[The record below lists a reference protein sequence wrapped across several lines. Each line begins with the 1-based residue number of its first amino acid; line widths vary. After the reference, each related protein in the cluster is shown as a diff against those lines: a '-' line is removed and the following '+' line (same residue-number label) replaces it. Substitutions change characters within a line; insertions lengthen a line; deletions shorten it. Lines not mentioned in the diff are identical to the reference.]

1 MKTNRALITAPLLI
15 ALIFP
20 VFSAPTAVAADCTKA
35 CLAVTVEN
43 GQIVVSGQKGNGPKS
58 TKVVK
63 KVVAVKKAAPVKKVV
78 PKKPVIKPVIPRAPS
93 GVIATKKAVVKK
105 PAIKKPVAKKVVAKK
120 ATAPTSIADRLT
132 KLLPTGGV
140 AYQPGFEPLVHVPV
154 VFWCDLPK
162 VFSTRFNIVGEVVD
176 VTLRPSFTWSFG
188 DGSIMQ
194 STDPGAPYPNGS
206 IQHTYLR
213 EGTYLV
219 TMLATWGGTWS
230 NQGTIRA
237 VSGQIKPIRV
247 ATVKVVSA
255 PTMFV
260 Q

>member
-1 MKTNRALITAPLLI
+1 MKKLKALITAPLLI
-15 ALIFP
+15 TLLFP
-20 VFSAPTAVAADCTKA
+20 APTAVAADCTTA
-35 CLAVTVEN
+35 CLEVRVEN

-63 KVVAVKKAAPVKKVV
+63 KVVAVKKVV
-78 PKKPVIKPVIPRAPS
+78 PKKPVVKRVVLKQPSAVVATRKP
-93 GVIATKKAVVKK
+93 VVKK
-105 PAIKKPVAKKVVAKK
+105 PVVKKKKVVAKK
-120 ATAPTSIADRLT
+120 AVAATSIADRLT

-140 AYQPGFEPLVHVPV
+140 AYQPAFEPLVHVPV

-162 VFSTRFNIVGEVVD
+162 IFTTRFNIVGEVVD
-176 VTLRPSFTWSFG
+176 VTLRPSFSWSFG
-188 DGSIMQ
+188 DGSVMS

-206 IQHTYLR
+206 ITHAYLK

-219 TMLATWGGTWS
+219 TLLATWGGTWS
-230 NQGTIRA
+230 NEGTIRA
-237 VSGQIKPIRV
+237 VTGQIKTVRV
-247 ATVKVVSA
+247 ATIKVVSA

>member
-15 ALIFP
+15 ALLFP
-20 VFSAPTAVAADCTKA
+20 GSTAMAADCTTA
-35 CLAVTVEN
+35 CLDVSVEN

-63 KVVAVKKAAPVKKVV
+63 KVTAVKKVV
-78 PKKPVIKPVIPRAPS
+78 PKKPVIKRVISRPPS
-93 GVIATKKAVVKK
+93 GVIATRKPVVKK
-105 PAIKKPVAKKVVAKK
+105 KKVVAKK
-120 ATAPTSIADRLT
+120 ATAATSIADRLT

-140 AYQPGFEPLVHVPV
+140 PYQPAFEPLVHVPV

-162 VFSTRFNIVGEVVD
+162 IFSTRFNIVGEVVD
-176 VTLRPSFTWSFG
+176 VTLRPSFSWSFG
-188 DGSIMQ
+188 DGTVMQ

-206 IQHTYLR
+206 IQHAYLK

-237 VSGQIKPIRV
+237 VTGQIKTIRV
-247 ATVKVVSA
+247 ATIKVVSA

>member
-1 MKTNRALITAPLLI
+1 MKTNSALITAPLLI
-15 ALIFP
+15 ALLFP
-20 VFSAPTAVAADCTKA
+20 ASTAVAADCTKA

-63 KVVAVKKAAPVKKVV
+63 KVVAVKKVA
-78 PKKPVIKPVIPRAPS
+78 PKKPVIKKIVSKHPS
-93 GVIATKKAVVKK
+93 TVVATRKPVVKK
-105 PAIKKPVAKKVVAKK
+105 PAIKKPVVKKVVAKK
-120 ATAPTSIADRLT
+120 ATAATSIADRLT

-140 AYQPGFEPLVHVPV
+140 AYQPGFEPLVNVPV

-162 VFSTRFNIVGEVVD
+162 IFSTRFNIVGEVVD
-176 VTLRPSFTWSFG
+176 VTLRPSFSWSFG

-206 IQHTYLR
+206 IQHAYLK

-237 VSGQIKPIRV
+237 VSGQIKTIRV

>member
-1 MKTNRALITAPLLI
+1 MKKLKALITAPLLI
-15 ALIFP
+15 TLLFP
-20 VFSAPTAVAADCTKA
+20 APTAAAADCTTA
-35 CLAVTVEN
+35 CLDVRVEN

-63 KVVAVKKAAPVKKVV
+63 TVVAVKKVV
-78 PKKPVIKPVIPRAPS
+78 PKKPVFKRVVIKQPS
-93 GVIATKKAVVKK
+93 AVVATRKPVVKK
-105 PAIKKPVAKKVVAKK
+105 PVVAKKKVVAKK
-120 ATAPTSIADRLT
+120 AVAATSIADRLT

-140 AYQPGFEPLVHVPV
+140 AYQPAFEPLVHVPV

-162 VFSTRFNIVGEVVD
+162 IFSTRFNIVGEVVD
-176 VTLRPSFTWSFG
+176 VTLRPSFSWSFG
-188 DGSIMQ
+188 DGSVMQ

-206 IQHTYLR
+206 IQHAYLK

-237 VSGQIKPIRV
+237 VTGEIKTIRV

-260 Q
+260 R

>member
-1 MKTNRALITAPLLI
+1 MKKLKALITAPLLI
-15 ALIFP
+15 ALLFP
-20 VFSAPTAVAADCTKA
+20 APARAAADCTKA

-63 KVVAVKKAAPVKKVV
+63 KVVAVKKVV
-78 PKKPVIKPVIPRAPS
+78 PKKPVVKRVVLKQPSAVVATRKPVVKKKR
-93 GVIATKKAVVKK
+93 VTTKKAV
-105 PAIKKPVAKKVVAKK
+105 AA
-120 ATAPTSIADRLT
+120 TSIADRLT

-140 AYQPGFEPLVHVPV
+140 AFQPAFEPLVHVPV

-162 VFSTRFNIVGEVVD
+162 IFTTRFNIVGEVVD
-176 VTLRPSFTWSFG
+176 VTLRPSFSWSFG
-188 DGSIMQ
+188 DGSVMS

-206 IQHTYLR
+206 ITHAYLK

-219 TMLATWGGTWS
+219 TLLATWGGTWS

-237 VSGQIKPIRV
+237 VTGEIKTIRV

>member
-1 MKTNRALITAPLLI
+1 MKTNKALITAPLLI
-15 ALIFP
+15 TLLFP
-20 VFSAPTAVAADCTKA
+20 APTAVAADCTTA
-35 CLAVTVEN
+35 CLEVRVEN

-63 KVVAVKKAAPVKKVV
+63 KVVAVKKVV
-78 PKKPVIKPVIPRAPS
+78 PKTPVFKRVVIKQPS
-93 GVIATKKAVVKK
+93 AVVATRKPVVKK
-105 PAIKKPVAKKVVAKK
+105 PVVAKKKVVAKK
-120 ATAPTSIADRLT
+120 AVAATSIADRLT

-140 AYQPGFEPLVHVPV
+140 AYQPAYEPLVHVPV

-162 VFSTRFNIVGEVVD
+162 IFTTRFNIVGEVVD
-176 VTLRPSFTWSFG
+176 VTLRPSFSWSFG
-188 DGSIMQ
+188 DGSVMS

-206 IQHTYLR
+206 IQHDYLK

-230 NQGTIRA
+230 NEGTIRA
-237 VSGQIKPIRV
+237 VTGQIKTVRV
-247 ATVKVVSA
+247 ATIKVVSA

>member
-1 MKTNRALITAPLLI
+1 MTASLLI
-15 ALIFP
+15 ALLFP
-20 VFSAPTAVAADCTKA
+20 ASTVVAADCTKA
-35 CLAVTVEN
+35 CLDVTVEN

-63 KVVAVKKAAPVKKVV
+63 KVVAVKKVV
-78 PKKPVIKPVIPRAPS
+78 PKKPVVKPIVAKHPS
-93 GVIATKKAVVKK
+93 TVVATRKPVVKK
-105 PAIKKPVAKKVVAKK
+105 PAIKKPVVKKVVAKK
-120 ATAPTSIADRLT
+120 ATAATSIADRLT

-140 AYQPGFEPLVHVPV
+140 AYQPGFEPLVNVPV

-162 VFSTRFNIVGEVVD
+162 IFSTRFNIVGEVVD

-206 IQHTYLR
+206 IQHSYLK

-237 VSGQIKPIRV
+237 VSGQIKTIRV

>member
-1 MKTNRALITAPLLI
+1 MKISKVLIAGITAPLLI
-15 ALIFP
+15 AFLVP
-20 VFSAPTAVAADCTKA
+20 APKTWAADCTKA

-58 TKVVK
+58 KKVVQKVSAVK
-63 KVVAVKKAAPVKKVV
+63 KVA
-78 PKKPVIKPVIPRAPS
+78 PKKPVVKRVVLKQPSAVTTPRKPVVRKKR
-93 GVIATKKAVVKK
+93 VVTKK
-105 PAIKKPVAKKVVAKK
+105 P
-120 ATAPTSIADRLT
+120 TAATSIADRLT

-140 AYQPGFEPLVHVPV
+140 AYQPAFEPLVHVPV

-162 VFSTRFNIVGEVVD
+162 IFSTRFNTVGEVVD
-176 VTLRPSFTWSFG
+176 VTLRPSFSWSFG
-188 DGSIMQ
+188 DGSVMQ
-194 STDPGAPYPNGS
+194 SIDPGAPYPAGS
-206 IQHTYLR
+206 IQHAYLK

-237 VSGQIKPIRV
+237 VTGEIKTIRV
-247 ATVKVVSA
+247 ATFKVVSA

>member
-1 MKTNRALITAPLLI
+1 MKTNQALITAPLLI
-15 ALIFP
+15 ALLFP
-20 VFSAPTAVAADCTKA
+20 APTAVAADCTKA

-63 KVVAVKKAAPVKKVV
+63 KVTAVKKVA
-78 PKKPVIKPVIPRAPS
+78 PKKPVIKRVVLKQPSAVVATRKPVVKKKR
-93 GVIATKKAVVKK
+93 VVTKKAV
-105 PAIKKPVAKKVVAKK
+105 AA
-120 ATAPTSIADRLT
+120 TSIADRLT

-140 AYQPGFEPLVHVPV
+140 AFQPAYEPLVYVPV

-162 VFSTRFNIVGEVVD
+162 IFSTRFNIVGEVVD
-176 VTLRPSFTWSFG
+176 VTLRPSFSWSFG
-188 DGSIMQ
+188 DGSVMQ

-206 IQHTYLR
+206 IQHAYLK

-237 VSGQIKPIRV
+237 VTGEIKTIRV

>member
-1 MKTNRALITAPLLI
+1 MKKLKALITAPLLI
-15 ALIFP
+15 ALLFQ
-20 VFSAPTAVAADCTKA
+20 APTAVAADCTTA
-35 CLAVTVEN
+35 CLEVRVEN

-63 KVVAVKKAAPVKKVV
+63 KVVAVKKVA
-78 PKKPVIKPVIPRAPS
+78 PKKPVFKRVVIKQPS
-93 GVIATKKAVVKK
+93 AVVATRKPVVKK
-105 PAIKKPVAKKVVAKK
+105 PVVAKKKVVAKK
-120 ATAPTSIADRLT
+120 AVAATSIADRLT

-140 AYQPGFEPLVHVPV
+140 AFQPAYEPLVHVPV

-162 VFSTRFNIVGEVVD
+162 IFSTRFNIVGEVVD
-176 VTLRPSFTWSFG
+176 VTLRPSFSWSFG
-188 DGSIMQ
+188 DGSVMQ

-206 IQHTYLR
+206 IQHAYLK

-237 VSGQIKPIRV
+237 VTGEIKTIRV

>member
-1 MKTNRALITAPLLI
+1 MKIHKSLIAGITAPLLI
-15 ALIFP
+15 AFLIP
-20 VFSAPTAVAADCTKA
+20 APKSFAADCTKA

-58 TKVVK
+58 TKVVNVVK
-63 KVVAVKKAAPVKKVV
+63 KATAVKKVAPKKPAVKRVV
-78 PKKPVIKPVIPRAPS
+78 LKQPSTVVAKRKPVIKR
-93 GVIATKKAVVKK
+93 
-105 PAIKKPVAKKVVAKK
+105 KKVVAKK
-120 ATAPTSIADRLT
+120 AVATTSIADRLT

-140 AYQPGFEPLVHVPV
+140 AYQPAFEPLVHVPV

-162 VFSTRFNIVGEVVD
+162 IFSTRFNIVGEVVD
-176 VTLRPSFTWSFG
+176 VTLRPSFSWSFG
-188 DGSIMQ
+188 DGSVMS

-206 IQHTYLR
+206 IQHAYLK

-237 VSGQIKPIRV
+237 VTGEIKTIRV

>member
-1 MKTNRALITAPLLI
+1 MKISKALIAGITAPLLI
-15 ALIFP
+15 AFLIP
-20 VFSAPTAVAADCTKA
+20 APKTWAADCTKA
-35 CLAVTVEN
+35 CLAVAVEN

-58 TKVVK
+58 KKVATVVK
-63 KVVAVKKAAPVKKVV
+63 KVTTVQKSV
-78 PKKPVIKPVIPRAPS
+78 PKKPVVKRKPA
-93 GVIATKKAVVKK
+93 VKK
-105 PAIKKPVAKKVVAKK
+105 TKAVAKK
-120 ATAPTSIADRLT
+120 ATAATSIADRLT

-140 AYQPGFEPLVHVPV
+140 AYQPAYEPLVHVPV

-162 VFSTRFNIVGEVVD
+162 IFSTRFNIVGEVVD
-176 VTLRPSFTWSFG
+176 VTLRPSFSWSFG
-188 DGSIMQ
+188 DGSVMQ
-194 STDPGAPYPNGS
+194 STDPGAPYPAGS
-206 IQHTYLR
+206 IQHAYLK

-219 TMLATWGGTWS
+219 TLLATWGGTWS

-237 VSGQIKPIRV
+237 VTGEIKTIRV

>member
-1 MKTNRALITAPLLI
+1 MKIHKALIAGFCAPLLI
-15 ALIFP
+15 TLLFP
-20 VFSAPTAVAADCTKA
+20 APKVWAADCTKA
-35 CLAVTVEN
+35 CLEVSVEN

-58 TKVVK
+58 SKVITVVK
-63 KVVAVKKAAPVKKVV
+63 KATPI
-78 PKKPVIKPVIPRAPS
+78 KKP
-93 GVIATKKAVVKK
+93 VVKK
-105 PAIKKPVAKKVVAKK
+105 PIMKRPTAIKPVVRKKPIVRKKRVVTKK
-120 ATAPTSIADRLT
+120 PTAATSIADRLT

-162 VFSTRFNIVGEVVD
+162 VFSTRFSIVGEVVD

-188 DGSIMQ
+188 DGSVMQ

-206 IQHTYLR
+206 IQHAYLH

-237 VSGQIKPIRV
+237 VTGEIKTIRV

>member
-1 MKTNRALITAPLLI
+1 MKTNQALITAPLLI
-15 ALIFP
+15 ALLFP
-20 VFSAPTAVAADCTKA
+20 APTAVAADCTKA

-63 KVVAVKKAAPVKKVV
+63 KVTAVKKVA
-78 PKKPVIKPVIPRAPS
+78 PKKPVIKRVVLKQPS
-93 GVIATKKAVVKK
+93 AVVATRKPVVKK
-105 PAIKKPVAKKVVAKK
+105 PVVAKKKVVAKK
-120 ATAPTSIADRLT
+120 AVAATSIADRLT

-140 AYQPGFEPLVHVPV
+140 AYQPAYEPLVHVPV

-162 VFSTRFNIVGEVVD
+162 IFTTRFNIVGEVVD
-176 VTLRPSFTWSFG
+176 VTLRPSFSWSFG
-188 DGSIMQ
+188 DGSVMS

-206 IQHTYLR
+206 IQHAYLK

-230 NQGTIRA
+230 NEGTIRA
-237 VSGQIKPIRV
+237 VTGQIKTVRV
-247 ATVKVVSA
+247 ATIKVVSA

>member
-1 MKTNRALITAPLLI
+1 VVRKKRVVTKK
-15 ALIFP
+15 
-20 VFSAPTAVAADCTKA
+20 PTAA
-35 CLAVTVEN
+35 
-43 GQIVVSGQKGNGPKS
+43 
-58 TKVVK
+58 
-63 KVVAVKKAAPVKKVV
+63 
-78 PKKPVIKPVIPRAPS
+78 
-93 GVIATKKAVVKK
+93 
-105 PAIKKPVAKKVVAKK
+105 
-120 ATAPTSIADRLT
+120 TSIADRLT

-140 AYQPGFEPLVHVPV
+140 VFQPAFEPLVQVPV

-188 DGSIMQ
+188 DGSVMQ

-206 IQHTYLR
+206 IQHAYLK

-237 VSGQIKPIRV
+237 VTGQIKTIRV

>member
-1 MKTNRALITAPLLI
+1 MKTSKVLIASVSAPLLI
-15 ALIFP
+15 AFLLP
-20 VFSAPTAVAADCTKA
+20 APKLWAANCTKA
-35 CLAVTVEN
+35 CLSVTVEN
-43 GQIVVSGQKGNGPKS
+43 GQIVVSGQKGNGPQS

-63 KVVAVKKAAPVKKVV
+63 VVKATTPAKKVA
-78 PKKPVIKPVIPRAPS
+78 PKKPVVKRVVLKQPSAVVKPR
-93 GVIATKKAVVKK
+93 KAVVRKKRVVTKK
-105 PAIKKPVAKKVVAKK
+105 P
-120 ATAPTSIADRLT
+120 TAATSIADRLT

-140 AYQPGFEPLVHVPV
+140 AFQPAFEPLVQVPV
-154 VFWCDLPK
+154 VFWCYLPK

-188 DGSIMQ
+188 DGSVMQ

-206 IQHTYLR
+206 IQHAYLK

-237 VSGQIKPIRV
+237 VTGQIKTIRV

>member
-1 MKTNRALITAPLLI
+1 MKKHRALIAAPLLI
-15 ALIFP
+15 ALLFL
-20 VFSAPTAVAADCTKA
+20 APTAVAADCTTA
-35 CLAVTVEN
+35 CLDVRVEN

-63 KVVAVKKAAPVKKVV
+63 KVTAVKKVL
-78 PKKPVIKPVIPRAPS
+78 PKKPAFKRVVLKQPSAVVATRKPV
-93 GVIATKKAVVKK
+93 
-105 PAIKKPVAKKVVAKK
+105 VAKKKVVAKK
-120 ATAPTSIADRLT
+120 AVAATSIADRLT

-140 AYQPGFEPLVHVPV
+140 AYQPAFEPLVHVPV

-162 VFSTRFNIVGEVVD
+162 IFSTRFNIVGEVVD
-176 VTLRPSFTWSFG
+176 VTLRPSFSWSFG
-188 DGSIMQ
+188 DGSVMS

-206 IQHTYLR
+206 IQHAYLK

-230 NQGTIRA
+230 NEGTIRA
-237 VSGQIKPIRV
+237 VTGQIKTVRV
-247 ATVKVVSA
+247 ATIKVVSA

>member
-1 MKTNRALITAPLLI
+1 MKKLKALITAPLLI
-15 ALIFP
+15 TLLFP
-20 VFSAPTAVAADCTKA
+20 APTAVAADCTTA
-35 CLAVTVEN
+35 CLDVRVEN

-58 TKVVK
+58 KKVATVVKKVTSVQKSVPKKPVVKRVVLKQPSAVVATKKPVVKRKSAVK
-63 KVVAVKKAAPVKKVV
+63 KVVA
-78 PKKPVIKPVIPRAPS
+78 R
-93 GVIATKKAVVKK
+93 
-105 PAIKKPVAKKVVAKK
+105 K
-120 ATAPTSIADRLT
+120 ATAATSIADRLT

-140 AYQPGFEPLVHVPV
+140 AYQPAYEPLVHVPV

-162 VFSTRFNIVGEVVD
+162 IFSTRFSIVGEVVD

-188 DGSIMQ
+188 DGSVMQ

-206 IQHTYLR
+206 IQHAYLR

-237 VSGQIKPIRV
+237 VTGEIKTIRV

>member
-1 MKTNRALITAPLLI
+1 MKIHKSLIAGITAPLLI
-15 ALIFP
+15 AFLIP
-20 VFSAPTAVAADCTKA
+20 APKSFAADCTKA

-58 TKVVK
+58 TKVVN
-63 KVVAVKKAAPVKKVV
+63 VVKKAAAVKKVA
-78 PKKPVIKPVIPRAPS
+78 PKKPAVKRVVLKQPSTVVAKRKPVIKR
-93 GVIATKKAVVKK
+93 
-105 PAIKKPVAKKVVAKK
+105 KKVVAKK
-120 ATAPTSIADRLT
+120 ATAATSIADRLT

-140 AYQPGFEPLVHVPV
+140 AYQPAFEPLVHVPV

-162 VFSTRFNIVGEVVD
+162 IFSTRFNIVGEVVD
-176 VTLRPSFTWSFG
+176 VTLRPSFSWSFG
-188 DGSIMQ
+188 DGSVMS

-206 IQHTYLR
+206 IQHAYLK

-237 VSGQIKPIRV
+237 VTGEIKTIRV

>member
-15 ALIFP
+15 ALLFP

-63 KVVAVKKAAPVKKVV
+63 KVIAVKKVV
-78 PKKPVIKPVIPRAPS
+78 PKKPVVKPVVSKHPS
-93 GVIATKKAVVKK
+93 TVVATRKPVVKK
-105 PAIKKPVAKKVVAKK
+105 PAIKKPVIAKKKVVAKK
-120 ATAPTSIADRLT
+120 ATAATSIADRLT

-237 VSGQIKPIRV
+237 VSGQIKTIRV

>member
-15 ALIFP
+15 ALLFP
-20 VFSAPTAVAADCTKA
+20 ASTAVAADCTKT
-35 CLAVTVEN
+35 CLDVTVEN
-43 GQIVVSGQKGNGPKS
+43 GQIVVSGKKGNGPKS
-58 TKVVK
+58 TTVVK
-63 KVVAVKKAAPVKKVV
+63 KVVAVKKVV
-78 PKKPVIKPVIPRAPS
+78 PKKPVIKKVISKPPS
-93 GVIATKKAVVKK
+93 GVIAKRKPVVKK
-105 PAIKKPVAKKVVAKK
+105 PVVAKKKVVAKK
-120 ATAPTSIADRLT
+120 ATAATSIADRLT

-140 AYQPGFEPLVHVPV
+140 AYQPAFEPLVHVPV

-162 VFSTRFNIVGEVVD
+162 IFTTRFNIVGEVVD
-176 VTLRPSFTWSFG
+176 VTLRPSFSWSFG
-188 DGSIMQ
+188 DGSVMQ

-206 IQHTYLR
+206 IQHSYLK

-219 TMLATWGGTWS
+219 TLLATWGGTWS

-237 VSGQIKPIRV
+237 VTGQIKTIRV

-255 PTMFV
+255 PTMFI

>member
-1 MKTNRALITAPLLI
+1 MKISKALIAGITAPLLI
-15 ALIFP
+15 AFLVP
-20 VFSAPTAVAADCTKA
+20 APKTWAADCTKA
-35 CLAVTVEN
+35 CLAVAVEN

-58 TKVVK
+58 TKVVQ
-63 KVVAVKKAAPVKKVV
+63 KVTAVKKVA
-78 PKKPVIKPVIPRAPS
+78 PKKPVVKRVVLKQPSAVTTPRKL
-93 GVIATKKAVVKK
+93 VVRKKR
-105 PAIKKPVAKKVVAKK
+105 VVAKK
-120 ATAPTSIADRLT
+120 ATAATSIADRLT

-140 AYQPGFEPLVHVPV
+140 AYQPAFEPLVHVPV

-162 VFSTRFNIVGEVVD
+162 IFSTRFNIVGEVVD
-176 VTLRPSFTWSFG
+176 VTLRPSFSWSFG
-188 DGSIMQ
+188 DGSVMT
-194 STDPGAPYPNGS
+194 STDPGAPYPAGS
-206 IQHTYLR
+206 IQHAYLK

-237 VSGQIKPIRV
+237 VTGEIKTIRV
-247 ATVKVVSA
+247 ATVIVVSA

>member
-1 MKTNRALITAPLLI
+1 MKKLKALITAPLLI
-15 ALIFP
+15 ALLFP
-20 VFSAPTAVAADCTKA
+20 APTAVAADCTTA
-35 CLAVTVEN
+35 CLEVSVEN

-63 KVVAVKKAAPVKKVV
+63 KVVAVKKVV
-78 PKKPVIKPVIPRAPS
+78 PKKPVFKRVVIKQPS
-93 GVIATKKAVVKK
+93 AVVATRKPVVKK
-105 PAIKKPVAKKVVAKK
+105 PVVAKKKVVAKK
-120 ATAPTSIADRLT
+120 AVAATSIADRLT

-140 AYQPGFEPLVHVPV
+140 AYQPAYEPLVHVPV

-162 VFSTRFNIVGEVVD
+162 IFTTRFNIVGEVVD
-176 VTLRPSFTWSFG
+176 VTLRPSFSWSFG
-188 DGSIMQ
+188 DGSVMS

-206 IQHTYLR
+206 IQHAYLK

-230 NQGTIRA
+230 NEGTIRA
-237 VSGQIKPIRV
+237 VTGQIKTVRV
-247 ATVKVVSA
+247 ATIKVVSA

>member
-1 MKTNRALITAPLLI
+1 MKINKALIAGITAPLLI
-15 ALIFP
+15 AFLIP
-20 VFSAPTAVAADCTKA
+20 APPTWAADCTKA

-58 TKVVK
+58 KKVVK
-63 KVVAVKKAAPVKKVV
+63 KVTAVKKVA
-78 PKKPVIKPVIPRAPS
+78 PKKPVVKRTVLKQPS
-93 GVIATKKAVVKK
+93 AVVATKKPAVKK
-105 PAIKKPVAKKVVAKK
+105 KAPVKKKVVAKK
-120 ATAPTSIADRLT
+120 ATAATSIADRLT

-154 VFWCDLPK
+154 IFWCDLPK

-176 VTLRPSFTWSFG
+176 VTLRPSFSWSFG

-206 IQHTYLR
+206 IQHAYLK

-219 TMLATWGGTWS
+219 TLLATWGGTWS

-237 VSGQIKPIRV
+237 VTGEIKTIRV

>member
-1 MKTNRALITAPLLI
+1 MKTNKALITAPLLI
-15 ALIFP
+15 ALLFP
-20 VFSAPTAVAADCTKA
+20 APTAVAADCTKA

-63 KVVAVKKAAPVKKVV
+63 KVTAVKKVA
-78 PKKPVIKPVIPRAPS
+78 PKKPVIKRVVLKQPSAVVATRKPVVKKKR
-93 GVIATKKAVVKK
+93 VVTKKAV
-105 PAIKKPVAKKVVAKK
+105 AA
-120 ATAPTSIADRLT
+120 TSIADRLT

-140 AYQPGFEPLVHVPV
+140 AFQPAYEPLVHVPV

-162 VFSTRFNIVGEVVD
+162 IFSTRFNIVGEVVD
-176 VTLRPSFTWSFG
+176 VTLRPSFSWSFG
-188 DGSIMQ
+188 DGSVMS

-206 IQHTYLR
+206 IQHAYLK

-237 VSGQIKPIRV
+237 VTGEIKTIRV

>member
-1 MKTNRALITAPLLI
+1 MKKHRALITAPLLI
-15 ALIFP
+15 ALLFP
-20 VFSAPTAVAADCTKA
+20 APTAVAADCTTA
-35 CLAVTVEN
+35 CLDVSVEN

-63 KVVAVKKAAPVKKVV
+63 KVTAVKKVA
-78 PKKPVIKPVIPRAPS
+78 PKKPVIKRVVLKQPSAVVATRKPVIKKKR
-93 GVIATKKAVVKK
+93 VVTKKAV
-105 PAIKKPVAKKVVAKK
+105 AA
-120 ATAPTSIADRLT
+120 TSIADRLT

-140 AYQPGFEPLVHVPV
+140 AYQPAFEPLVHVPV

-162 VFSTRFNIVGEVVD
+162 IFTTRFNIVGEVVD
-176 VTLRPSFTWSFG
+176 VTLRPSFSWSFG
-188 DGSIMQ
+188 DGSVMS

-206 IQHTYLR
+206 IQHAYLK

-230 NQGTIRA
+230 NEGTIRA
-237 VSGQIKPIRV
+237 VTGQIKTVRV
-247 ATVKVVSA
+247 ATIKVVSA

>member
-1 MKTNRALITAPLLI
+1 MKKLKALITAPLLI
-15 ALIFP
+15 TLLFP
-20 VFSAPTAVAADCTKA
+20 APTAVAADCTTA
-35 CLAVTVEN
+35 CLEVRVEN

-63 KVVAVKKAAPVKKVV
+63 KVVAVKKVV
-78 PKKPVIKPVIPRAPS
+78 PKKPVFKRVVIKQPS
-93 GVIATKKAVVKK
+93 AVVATRKPVVKK
-105 PAIKKPVAKKVVAKK
+105 TVVAKKKVVAKK
-120 ATAPTSIADRLT
+120 AVAATSIADRLT

-140 AYQPGFEPLVHVPV
+140 AYQPAFEPLVHVPV

-162 VFSTRFNIVGEVVD
+162 IFTTRFNIVGEVVD
-176 VTLRPSFTWSFG
+176 VTLRPSFSWSFG
-188 DGSIMQ
+188 DGSVMS

-206 IQHTYLR
+206 IQHAYLK

-237 VSGQIKPIRV
+237 VSGQIKTIRV

>member
-1 MKTNRALITAPLLI
+1 MKINKALITAPLLI

-63 KVVAVKKAAPVKKVV
+63 KVIAVKKVV
-78 PKKPVIKPVIPRAPS
+78 PKKPVVKPVVSKHPS
-93 GVIATKKAVVKK
+93 TVVATRKPVVKK
-105 PAIKKPVAKKVVAKK
+105 PAIKKPVIAKKKVVAKK
-120 ATAPTSIADRLT
+120 ATAATSIADRLT

-237 VSGQIKPIRV
+237 VSGQIKTIRV

>member
-1 MKTNRALITAPLLI
+1 MKTSKVLIASITAPLLI
-15 ALIFP
+15 AFLLP
-20 VFSAPTAVAADCTKA
+20 APKIWAANCTKA
-35 CLAVTVEN
+35 CLAVSVEN
-43 GQIVVSGQKGNGPKS
+43 GEIVVSGQKGNGPKS

-63 KVVAVKKAAPVKKVV
+63 VVKATTPAKKVA
-78 PKKPVIKPVIPRAPS
+78 PKKPVVKRVVLKHPSTVVATRKPVVKKKR
-93 GVIATKKAVVKK
+93 VVTKKAV
-105 PAIKKPVAKKVVAKK
+105 AA
-120 ATAPTSIADRLT
+120 TSIADRLT

-140 AYQPGFEPLVHVPV
+140 AYQPGFEPLVQVPV

-162 VFSTRFNIVGEVVD
+162 IFSTRFSIVGEVVD
-176 VTLRPSFTWSFG
+176 VTLRPSFSWSFG
-188 DGSIMQ
+188 DGSVMQ

-206 IQHTYLR
+206 IQHAYLR

-237 VSGQIKPIRV
+237 VTGEIKTIRV

>member
-15 ALIFP
+15 ALLFP
-20 VFSAPTAVAADCTKA
+20 ASTAVAADSTKA
-35 CLAVTVEN
+35 CLAVAVEN

-63 KVVAVKKAAPVKKVV
+63 KVVAVKKVA
-78 PKKPVIKPVIPRAPS
+78 PKKPVIKKVVSKHPS
-93 GVIATKKAVVKK
+93 TVVATRKPAVKK
-105 PAIKKPVAKKVVAKK
+105 PVVAKKKVVAKK
-120 ATAPTSIADRLT
+120 ATAATSIADRLT

-140 AYQPGFEPLVHVPV
+140 AYQPGFEPLVNVPV

-162 VFSTRFNIVGEVVD
+162 IFSTRFNIVGEVVD

-206 IQHTYLR
+206 IQHAYLK

-237 VSGQIKPIRV
+237 VSGQIKTIRV

>member
-1 MKTNRALITAPLLI
+1 
-15 ALIFP
+15 
-20 VFSAPTAVAADCTKA
+20 V
-35 CLAVTVEN
+35 
-43 GQIVVSGQKGNGPKS
+43 
-58 TKVVK
+58 VVK
-63 KVVAVKKAAPVKKVV
+63 
-78 PKKPVIKPVIPRAPS
+78 
-93 GVIATKKAVVKK
+93 
-105 PAIKKPVAKKVVAKK
+105 KKVVAKK
-120 ATAPTSIADRLT
+120 ATAATSIADRLT

-140 AYQPGFEPLVHVPV
+140 AYQPAFEPLVHVPV

-162 VFSTRFNIVGEVVD
+162 IFSTRFNIVGEVVD
-176 VTLRPSFTWSFG
+176 VTLRPSFSWSFG
-188 DGSIMQ
+188 DGTVMQ

-206 IQHTYLR
+206 IQHAYLK

-237 VSGQIKPIRV
+237 VTGQIKTIRV
-247 ATVKVVSA
+247 ATIKVVSA

>member
-1 MKTNRALITAPLLI
+1 MKTHRALIAAPLLI
-15 ALIFP
+15 ALLFP
-20 VFSAPTAVAADCTKA
+20 APIAVAADCTTA
-35 CLAVTVEN
+35 CLDVTVEN

-63 KVVAVKKAAPVKKVV
+63 KVTAVKKVA
-78 PKKPVIKPVIPRAPS
+78 PKKPVIKRVVLKQPSAVVATRKPVI
-93 GVIATKKAVVKK
+93 KKKR
-105 PAIKKPVAKKVVAKK
+105 VVAKK
-120 ATAPTSIADRLT
+120 AVAATSIADRLT

-140 AYQPGFEPLVHVPV
+140 AFQPAFEPLVHVPV

-162 VFSTRFNIVGEVVD
+162 IFSTRFNIVGEVVD
-176 VTLRPSFTWSFG
+176 VTLRPSFSWSFG
-188 DGSIMQ
+188 DGSVMQ

-206 IQHTYLR
+206 IQHAYLK

-237 VSGQIKPIRV
+237 VTGQIKTIRV

>member
-1 MKTNRALITAPLLI
+1 MKISKALIADITAPLLI
-15 ALIFP
+15 AFLVP
-20 VFSAPTAVAADCTKA
+20 APKTWAADCTKA
-35 CLAVTVEN
+35 CLAVAVEN

-58 TKVVK
+58 TKVVQ
-63 KVVAVKKAAPVKKVV
+63 KVTAVKKVA
-78 PKKPVIKPVIPRAPS
+78 PKKPVVKRVVLKQPSAVTTPRKL
-93 GVIATKKAVVKK
+93 VVRKKR
-105 PAIKKPVAKKVVAKK
+105 VVAKK
-120 ATAPTSIADRLT
+120 ATAATSIADRLT

-140 AYQPGFEPLVHVPV
+140 AYQPAFEPLVHVPV

-162 VFSTRFNIVGEVVD
+162 IFSTRFNIVGEVVD
-176 VTLRPSFTWSFG
+176 VTLRPSFSWSFG
-188 DGSIMQ
+188 DGSVMT
-194 STDPGAPYPNGS
+194 STDPGAPYPAGS
-206 IQHTYLR
+206 IQHAYLK

-237 VSGQIKPIRV
+237 VTGEIKTIRV

>member
-1 MKTNRALITAPLLI
+1 MKKLKALITAPLLI
-15 ALIFP
+15 TLLFP
-20 VFSAPTAVAADCTKA
+20 APTAVAADCTTA
-35 CLAVTVEN
+35 CLEVRVEN

-63 KVVAVKKAAPVKKVV
+63 KVVAVKKVV
-78 PKKPVIKPVIPRAPS
+78 LKKPVFKRVVIKQPS
-93 GVIATKKAVVKK
+93 AVVATRKPVVKK
-105 PAIKKPVAKKVVAKK
+105 PVVAKKKVVAKK
-120 ATAPTSIADRLT
+120 AVAATSIADRLT

-140 AYQPGFEPLVHVPV
+140 AFQPAYEPLVHVPV

-162 VFSTRFNIVGEVVD
+162 IFTTRFNIVGEVVD
-176 VTLRPSFTWSFG
+176 VTLRPSFSWSFG
-188 DGSIMQ
+188 DGSVMS

-206 IQHTYLR
+206 IQHAYLK

-230 NQGTIRA
+230 NEGTIRA
-237 VSGQIKPIRV
+237 VTGQIKTVRV
-247 ATVKVVSA
+247 ATIKVVSA

>member
-1 MKTNRALITAPLLI
+1 MKINKACIAGITAPLLI
-15 ALIFP
+15 AFLIP
-20 VFSAPTAVAADCTKA
+20 APKSFAADCTQA
-35 CLAVTVEN
+35 CLAVAVEN

-58 TKVVK
+58 SKSVTVVK
-63 KVVAVKKAAPVKKVV
+63 KATPIKKVV
-78 PKKPVIKPVIPRAPS
+78 PKKPVVKRVVLKQPSTVVTKRKPVLKR
-93 GVIATKKAVVKK
+93 
-105 PAIKKPVAKKVVAKK
+105 KKVVAKK
-120 ATAPTSIADRLT
+120 AVAATSIADRLT

-140 AYQPGFEPLVHVPV
+140 AYQPAFEPLVHVPV

-162 VFSTRFNIVGEVVD
+162 IFSTRFNIVGEVVD
-176 VTLRPSFTWSFG
+176 VTLRPTFSWSFG
-188 DGSIMQ
+188 DGSVMT
-194 STDPGAPYPNGS
+194 STDPGAAYPNGS
-206 IQHTYLR
+206 IQHAYLK

-237 VSGQIKPIRV
+237 VTGEIKTVRV